1 MLLVT
6 AFRDGHANCDDDA
19 GNLQTAPPL
28 DGLIANDDLM
38 EIRLHHKRLRV
49 IMGSGIYTRIKPAVR

>member
-49 IMGSGIYTRIKPAVR
+49 IVGE